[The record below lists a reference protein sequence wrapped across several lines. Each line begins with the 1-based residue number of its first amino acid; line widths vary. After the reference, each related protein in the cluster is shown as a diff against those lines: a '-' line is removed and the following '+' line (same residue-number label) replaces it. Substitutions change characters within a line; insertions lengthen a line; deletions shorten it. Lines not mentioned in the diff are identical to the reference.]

1 MSINYHAYQNRGF
14 AFSTFEEIEKQWTAR
29 FAGFKPDRIARI
41 LDLPYDENFLY
52 IRYFGEEYRLNLKL
66 GRIEKKSEE
75 PYEIEPDP
83 DKVPLEEGWH
93 GILLANEAMAIYHIL
108 FYTVDDPKLSGNLVQ
123 NASLDPRH
131 VRHPQEDVL
140 FNDFL
145 KDFTQGIATLKPAC
159 EAAGGEARSSK
170 ADLCYVFYPFPQ
182 IPMQLNY
189 WEADEDFPAQVK
201 VLVDEKITD
210 YVHVETTG
218 CMVSDLFE
226 RIKCAK
232 IKK

>member
-14 AFSTFEEIEKQWTAR
+14 AFSTFEEIERQWTAR
-29 FAGFKPDRIARI
+29 FAGFDPERIAKI
-41 LDLPYDENFLY
+41 LGLTYDENFLF
-52 IRYFGEEYRLNLKL
+52 IRYFGGEYRLNLKL
-66 GRIEKKSEE
+66 GRIEKKTDS
-75 PYEIEPDP
+75 PYEADPDP
-83 DKVPLEEGWH
+83 DRIPLEEGWH
-93 GILLANEAMAIYHIL
+93 GRLLANEALAIYHIL
-108 FYTVDDPKLSGNLVQ
+108 FYTVDAPKLSGNWVQ

-145 KDFTQGIATLKPAC
+145 AHFPEGTSGLKKAC
-159 EAAGGEARSSK
+159 LAAGGEAVMGK
-170 ADLCYVFYPFPQ
+170 ADLCFIFHPFPQ

-201 VLVDEKITD
+201 VLVDSNVTD

-226 RIKCAK
+226 RIICAR
-232 IKK
+232 I